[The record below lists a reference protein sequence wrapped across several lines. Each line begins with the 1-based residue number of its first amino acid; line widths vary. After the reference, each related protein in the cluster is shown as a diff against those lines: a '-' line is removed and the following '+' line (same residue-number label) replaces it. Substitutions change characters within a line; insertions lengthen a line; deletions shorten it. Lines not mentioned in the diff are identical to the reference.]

1 MPELPGP
8 VLREGKL
15 QTGSV
20 PTAKRPRP
28 GSSADTSKCSSTS
41 IPSPHAPACPAASGL
56 ESSSLEEHEPL
67 LVLGS
72 GVAATCCRLRMPGR
86 GPKAFVE
93 RWVPRAPT
101 PLPARRPSTARG
113 GLCFF
118 GLHLDPVSTGSRVHD
133 REVQPRSQMLGPRG
147 ARRARWVSRCE
158 EVSAP
163 GMRTGNGG
171 AQFGDPVRGPPAA
184 VVLTGLR
191 ALS

>member
-1 MPELPGP
+1 M
-8 VLREGKL
+8 
-15 QTGSV
+15 
-20 PTAKRPRP
+20 
-28 GSSADTSKCSSTS
+28 
-41 IPSPHAPACPAASGL
+41 
-56 ESSSLEEHEPL
+56 
-67 LVLGS
+67 VLGS
-72 GVAATCCRLRMPGR
+72 GVAANGCRLRTPGQ
-86 GPKAFVE
+86 GPKAVVE
-93 RWVPRAPT
+93 RWVPRALT